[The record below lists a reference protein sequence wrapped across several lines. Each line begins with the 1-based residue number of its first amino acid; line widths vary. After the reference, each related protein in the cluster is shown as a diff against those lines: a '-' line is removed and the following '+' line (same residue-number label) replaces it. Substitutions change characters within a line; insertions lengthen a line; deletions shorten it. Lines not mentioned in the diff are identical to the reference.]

1 MVAHVKETPSE
12 PKAND
17 GLHEMPTKAG
27 ADITDL
33 PPDVCLLI
41 IESMW
46 SWRDQWSARLSCR
59 SLYLGFLKWNAA
71 EQVWGYNL
79 PSTMCIGR
87 ADKPVWVIG

>member
-1 MVAHVKETPSE
+1 MDAHVKETPSE

-17 GLHEMPTKAG
+17 GLHKMPTKAE
-27 ADITDL
+27 ANITDL

-59 SLYLGFLKWNAA
+59 ALYLGYLKRCGAIICRQRCA
-71 EQVWGYNL
+71 FVEQMNL
-79 PSTMCIGR
+79 SG
-87 ADKPVWVIG
+87 